1 MKSRIQKLLRKRN
14 DLQKQLDFSMQQ
26 MQKTENTIRL
36 TEDVIE
42 GINEQIY
49 HLLERKNQMQH
60 NTKQCSHKQH
70 NNRRPNQKNSNKS
83 NYKW

>member
-14 DLQKQLDFSMQQ
+14 DLQKQLDFSIQQ

-49 HLLERKNQMQH
+49 HLLERQNQVQH